1 MSYEMTAFSVVA
13 CCILKALVAIGII
26 FNSKYSRLFGSCY
39 IVMAIF
45 VLNNPFKGEGKGSL
59 LMMGALGALQ
69 FIG

>member
-13 CCILKALVAIGII
+13 CCLLKILVAIGII
-26 FNSKYSRLFGSCY
+26 FNSKYSRLFGSSY

-59 LMMGALGALQ
+59 LMMGALGAMQ